1 MENTEITGLIQ
12 SNKIKLIKNTKGY
25 SWEISLLSLDLD
37 EIEIINNEMVRRFGN
52 NGIDNDN
59 KSLC

>member
-37 EIEIINNEMVRRFGN
+37 EIERINNEMVRRFGN